1 MDGLVEVDDINCGI
15 IILRTRPVKTP
26 GADVLTL
33 STFRRGKMIEKSG
46 MLDSIESVLFTE
58 RQIAVMVERIGKEIS
73 RDYKDK
79 KLLLVS
85 VLKGSV
91 VFMADLMRSID
102 IEARI
107 DFMATSSY
115 GAGSKSSGVVKIIKD
130 LDIPLE
136 GYDMVIVEDILDS
149 GKTLSSLISIIQAR
163 NPKSIR
169 LCTLFDKP
177 DRREVEDIKVDYV
190 GAVIPDAFIV
200 GYGLDYDEK
209 YRNLPFV
216 GILDPKVYEK
226 MEE

>member
-1 MDGLVEVDDINCGI
+1 MERD
-15 IILRTRPVKTP
+15 T
-26 GADVLTL
+26 
-33 STFRRGKMIEKSG
+33 KMIESND
-46 MLDSIESVLFTE
+46 MISDIESVLFTE

-79 KLLLVS
+79 NLLLVS

-102 IEARI
+102 IPARI

-115 GAGSKSSGVVKIIKD
+115 GSGAQSSGVVKIIKD

-149 GKTLSSLISIIQAR
+149 GKTLSSLIKIISSR
-163 NPKSIR
+163 NPKSIK

-177 DRREVEDIKVDYV
+177 DRREVEGIRAEYV
-190 GAVIPDAFIV
+190 GAEIPDAFIV
-200 GYGLDYDEK
+200 GYGLDYAEK

-216 GILDPKVYEK
+216 GVLHARVYSGD
-226 MEE
+226 